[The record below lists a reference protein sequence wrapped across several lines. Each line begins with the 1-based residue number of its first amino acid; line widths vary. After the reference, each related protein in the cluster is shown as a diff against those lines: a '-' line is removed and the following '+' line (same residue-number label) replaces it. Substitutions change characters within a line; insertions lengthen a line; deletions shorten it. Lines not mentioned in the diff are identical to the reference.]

1 MSLNSYA
8 KANNEYIKNYKNKA
22 LSYLKYWDLNN
33 LYDWAMSQKLQV
45 IGFKCFKDLSEFD
58 EGFIKCYNENSKKGY
73 FLEVN
78 VQYPK
83 ELHDLHYD
91 LPFT

>member
-8 KANNEYIKNYKNKA
+8 KANNEYIKNYKSKA

-73 FLEVN
+73 FL
-78 VQYPK
+78 
-83 ELHDLHYD
+83 
-91 LPFT
+91 